1 MIVSIS
7 KELYPD
13 LLTIAL
19 QDIGAM
25 YQPAI
30 QDEFEDISRGK
41 SFGVCA
47 MENGVPAGYA
57 VVRKTVNTYHL
68 LTLAVDKQHRGKG
81 YGTQMLDSIFA
92 EIERQGGKILNVV
105 TDADAN
111 ESLRFYLKNGFAL
124 TGIVQDEFIPGVAQA
139 HLTRRA
145 GYSPN
150 SYGKAPMSLAMS

>member
-7 KELYPD
+7 KELFPS
-13 LLTIAL
+13 LVKIAL
-19 QDIGAM
+19 QDIGSM
-25 YQPAI
+25 YQAAI
-30 QDEFEDISRGK
+30 YDELEDIAHGK
-41 SFGVCA
+41 NFGVC
-47 MENGVPAGYA
+47 MMDSGEPAGYA
-57 VVRKTVNTYHL
+57 IARRTVDTYHL

-81 YGTQMLDSIFA
+81 YGSLMLDSIFA

-145 GYSPN
+145 GYRPYS
-150 SYGKAPMSLAMS
+150 